1 MEGGAAVDCERPGMG
16 RAVDTEEENG
26 GAAGGKSA
34 SGDVVASY
42 LPLVDFLAEVLGPTA
57 EVVLHDLRRQGHS
70 MVAIRNGELTGRRAG
85 DATATE
91 AALRMARRA
100 EERGEPYAANYF
112 GQPAGDKI
120 LRSST
125 YFIRDEKRNVVGILG
140 VNVDLTQLMAARQT
154 VDRLLGLEKSGG
166 VPAVPFVGESRGP
179 RRDEADRNVE
189 HMVYS
194 VLERV
199 LSACKAAPS
208 RLTARE
214 KREVVEELNA
224 RGVFLLKG
232 VVTEVARRLSVSE
245 QTVYRYLKG

>member
-1 MEGGAAVDCERPGMG
+1 
-16 RAVDTEEENG
+16 
-26 GAAGGKSA
+26 
-34 SGDVVASY
+34 
-42 LPLVDFLAEVLGPTA
+42 
-57 EVVLHDLRRQGHS
+57 

-154 VDRLLGLEKSGG
+154 VDRYTGMF
-166 VPAVPFVGESRGP
+166 VPAISAPLLSTSKIGRASCR
-179 RRDEADRNVE
+179 
-189 HMVYS
+189 
-194 VLERV
+194 ERV
-199 LSACKAAPS
+199 
-208 RLTARE
+208 
-214 KREVVEELNA
+214 
-224 RGVFLLKG
+224 
-232 VVTEVARRLSVSE
+232 
-245 QTVYRYLKG
+245 

>member
-1 MEGGAAVDCERPGMG
+1 MCRAASVNRGHPP
-16 RAVDTEEENG
+16 RS
-26 GAAGGKSA
+26 AGS
-34 SGDVVASY
+34 
-42 LPLVDFLAEVLGPTA
+42 
-57 EVVLHDLRRQGHS
+57 
-70 MVAIRNGELTGRRAG
+70 
-85 DATATE
+85 
-91 AALRMARRA
+91 

-166 VPAVPFVGESRGP
+166 VSAVPFVGESGGP

-214 KREVVEELNA
+214 KRELVEELNA

>member
-1 MEGGAAVDCERPGMG
+1 MDCERPGMG

-57 EVVLHDLRRQGHS
+57 EVVLHDLRRKGHS

-100 EERGEPYAANYF
+100 EERGEPYAANHF

-154 VDRLLGLEKSGG
+154 VDRLLGLVACPPSPSSGNPEG
-166 VPAVPFVGESRGP
+166 RAGTRRTGTSSTWSIPSWSGFYRPVRRPLPVSPPARSARWW
-179 RRDEADRNVE
+179 RN
-189 HMVYS
+189 
-194 VLERV
+194 
-199 LSACKAAPS
+199 
-208 RLTARE
+208 
-214 KREVVEELNA
+214 
-224 RGVFLLKG
+224 
-232 VVTEVARRLSVSE
+232 
-245 QTVYRYLKG
+245 

>member
-1 MEGGAAVDCERPGMG
+1 MEGGAAVDWERPGMG
-16 RAVDTEEENG
+16 RAVDTEGENG

-57 EVVLHDLRRQGHS
+57 EVVLHDLRRKGHS

-140 VNVDLTQLMAARQT
+140 VNVDLTQLMAARQSAK
-154 VDRLLGLEKSGG
+154 DRKS
-166 VPAVPFVGESRGP
+166 
-179 RRDEADRNVE
+179 
-189 HMVYS
+189 
-194 VLERV
+194 
-199 LSACKAAPS
+199 
-208 RLTARE
+208 
-214 KREVVEELNA
+214 VV
-224 RGVFLLKG
+224 
-232 VVTEVARRLSVSE
+232 
-245 QTVYRYLKG
+245 